1 MRSYATSGFTLVE
14 MAIVIALTGIIA
26 AVVAVFLRAPI
37 QQYADLTRR
46 AELTDIADTALRRI
60 ARDLR
65 HALPNSVRLNGVG
78 GCAGPAACTLE
89 FIPTVAGGRYRLESG
104 DVLDFDGA
112 DTSFDIVGPVP
123 PATPAHHIVIYNL
136 GIGGADAYEGS
147 STNQHVRRPVNAAP
161 VGNNLSITSASR
173 LPFESPGQRF
183 HVVET
188 PVRYVCDPQ
197 AGTLTRVSGYGWPG
211 ATTAGTSHLL
221 AQHVTQC
228 RFTYDQAGAV
238 AAQRSGLITM
248 HLGLSDGGELVTLYH
263 AVHVSNQP

>member
-1 MRSYATSGFTLVE
+1 MRSLAKSGFTLVE
-14 MAIVIALTGIIA
+14 MVMVIALTGIIG

-37 QQYADLTRR
+37 EQYADLTRR
-46 AELTDIADTALRRI
+46 AELTDTADTALRRI

-65 HALPNSVRLNGVG
+65 HALPNSVRLSGAG
-78 GCAGPAACTLE
+78 GCAGATACTLE
-89 FIPTVAGGRYRLESG
+89 FIPTVAGGRYRIESG
-104 DVLDFDGA
+104 DELDFTQA

-123 PATPAHHIVIYNL
+123 AATTAHHVVVYNL

-147 STNQHVRRPVNAAP
+147 AAATHVRRPVSAAP
-161 VGNNLSITSASR
+161 VGSNLTIVSANR

-183 HVVET
+183 HVVEP

-197 AGTLTRVSGYGWPG
+197 AGTLMRVTGYGWPE
-211 ATTAGTSHLL
+211 APVPGTSRLM
-221 AQHVTQC
+221 AQNVTQC

-238 AAQRSGLITM
+238 SAQRSALVTM
-248 HLGLSDGGELVTLYH
+248 HLSLRDGGETVTLYH